1 MDLVS
6 PTSVLWRSFGSG
18 LKAATCWLVQTA
30 RVWKPRAAFPSV
42 ATEFPEDLVFWA
54 QNVRLTNEF
63 VEAGQV
69 LLKRRA
75 AFQRVLTA
83 ALASML
89 NVLGWGRKGA
99 HEWKW
104 KGLFFLPIFYLK
116 EDSGIFIS
124 SAIALAFCLF

>member
-1 MDLVS
+1 MDLAS
-6 PTSVLWRSFGSG
+6 PTSVLWSSFGSG
-18 LKAATCWLVQTA
+18 LKAATCWLVQTV
-30 RVWKPRAAFPSV
+30 RLWKPRAAFPSV

-54 QNVRLTNEF
+54 GNVRLTDEF

-75 AFQRVLTA
+75 AFQRVLAA

-89 NVLGWGRKGA
+89 NVFGWGRKGA

-104 KGLFFLPIFYLK
+104 KGLFFPPSF
-116 EDSGIFIS
+116 S
-124 SAIALAFCLF
+124 